1 MKYIEHELSISQK
14 WKEDLYQKIEFFANN
29 RANKYI
35 NHHMYE
41 DISQEARVGAWNAIN
56 SFDYRKNFD
65 FYRWAQWNISKEIR
79 RILLE
84 DKRDKKNKKNFKK
97 NEKYLNVD
105 NFIDILTIDKVFGL
119 ASQLFSKKENAV
131 FINNIVEG
139 MTLAETG
146 SIIGLTAERVR
157 QIRQNVL
164 LKVTKIIEKV

>member
-1 MKYIEHELSISQK
+1 MKYIENELNLSEE
-14 WKEDLYQKIEFFANN
+14 WKRDLYEKIEFFANN

-35 NHHMYE
+35 SHHMYE
-41 DISQEARVGAWNAIN
+41 DISQEAKLGAWKAIN
-56 SFDYRKNFD
+56 SFDYKKNFD

-97 NEKYLNVD
+97 NKKNSNDD
-105 NFIDILTIDKVFGL
+105 NLIDILTIDKAFGS

-157 QIRQNVL
+157 QIRQVVL
-164 LKVTKIIEKV
+164 SKITKITKRV

>member
-1 MKYIEHELSISQK
+1 MQYIENELCPSTL
-14 WKEDLYQKIEFFANN
+14 WREELYQKIEFFANN

-35 NHHMYE
+35 NHHMFE
-41 DISQEARVGAWNAIN
+41 DISQEAKLGAWKAIN

-84 DKRDKKNKKNFKK
+84 DRRDKKNKKNFKK

-105 NFIDILTIDKVFGL
+105 NFIDILTIDRVFAM
-119 ASQLFSKKENAV
+119 ASQSFSKKENAV

-164 LKVTKIIEKV
+164 LKITNIIEKV

>member
-41 DISQEARVGAWNAIN
+41 DISQEARAGAWNAIN

-84 DKRDKKNKKNFKK
+84 DKRDKNNKKNFKK

-105 NFIDILTIDKVFGL
+105 NFIDILTVDKVFSL
-119 ASQLFSKKENAV
+119 ASQSLSRKENAV

>member
-84 DKRDKKNKKNFKK
+84 DKRDKNNKKNFKK

-105 NFIDILTIDKVFGL
+105 NFIDILTVDKVFSL
-119 ASQLFSKKENAV
+119 ASQSFSKKENAV